1 MTDQEPARPSTP
13 PTTSPAASE
22 PLVEQLSRGRPAY
35 FPSAWRW
42 LAVGVRRQ
50 SPAAV
55 VALVT
60 AWSGLWALLTLATV
74 FLAGAA
80 LIAFI
85 AWLIGGGL
93 GGVAGLV
100 AALGISAGTIAGFI
114 GALFLSGP
122 GVVISIAAGT
132 LLSLLVFGGMVAAEP
147 WTLQLRGYRRMSRR
161 EYNRLMPLLL
171 ESARRM
177 HLSSLPTVL
186 IADDGSRKAY
196 TAVRHIVVSRM
207 LFDELQDEPLAGVL
221 THELHHWARADPV
234 GLRFVFAAAL
244 PLALL
249 YNLAVLLV
257 RFRGLVALL
266 ALVLLWPA
274 YALTRL
280 VIEPLVAERSRGQE
294 YEADRAARAAGYGD
308 ALREALA
315 HLGEFE
321 GGRSGWEQVIAATHP
336 PIELRLEALE

>member
-1 MTDQEPARPSTP
+1 MTDPEPARPPAP
-13 PTTSPAASE
+13 PAHPAGASG

-35 FPSAWRW
+35 YPSAWRW
-42 LAVGVRRQ
+42 LAVGIRRQ

-60 AWSGLWALLTLATV
+60 AWSGLWALLALATV
-74 FLAGAA
+74 FIAAGA
-80 LIAFI
+80 LIAFVE
-85 AWLIGGGL
+85 WLIGGGL
-93 GGVAGLV
+93 GGVAGLL
-100 AALGISAGTIAGFI
+100 AALGVAAGTIAGFI
-114 GALFLSGP
+114 EALFLSGP
-122 GVVISIAAGT
+122 GVLISVAAGT

-161 EYNRLMPLLL
+161 EYDRLVPLLI
-171 ESARRM
+171 ESGRRM
-177 HLSSLPTVL
+177 HLSSLPIVL
-186 IADDGSRKAY
+186 IADDGSRNAY
-196 TAVRHIVVSRM
+196 TAVRHVVISRT
-207 LFDELQDEPLAGVL
+207 LLDELQDEPLAAVL

-294 YEADRAARAAGYGD
+294 YEADRAARAAGYGE
-308 ALREALA
+308 ALREALS

-321 GGRSGWEQVIAATHP
+321 SGRSGWEQVLTATHP